1 MQVDPNLDDKAL
13 IQLLPQQAETV
24 IDMLFRRHYS
34 FLCNAVYRIVPDK
47 NLAEDLVQDVFFE
60 LWKKRENLVIKS
72 SVKAYLKR
80 AAVNKTLNYLRDQ
93 KATTDVEPSMP
104 FLESKQTTAIQQLE
118 GDEMSKHISDTIEK
132 LPLRCRQVFLLSRF
146 EAMSY
151 QQIAEKL
158 DISVKTVEN
167 QISKALKNLRS
178 AVQNF
183 TKTGLQIIILIL
195 MQ

>member
-13 IQLLPQQAETV
+13 IQLLSQQADAV
-24 IDMLFRRHYS
+24 IDILFRRHYS
-34 FLCNAVYRIVPDK
+34 FLCNAVYRIIPDK

-80 AAVNKTLNYLRDQ
+80 AAVNKSLNYLRDQ

-104 FLESKQTTAIQQLE
+104 FLQSKQTTAIQHLE
-118 GDEMSKHISDTIEK
+118 GEEMSKHISAAIEK

-167 QISKALKNLRS
+167 QISKALKNLRV